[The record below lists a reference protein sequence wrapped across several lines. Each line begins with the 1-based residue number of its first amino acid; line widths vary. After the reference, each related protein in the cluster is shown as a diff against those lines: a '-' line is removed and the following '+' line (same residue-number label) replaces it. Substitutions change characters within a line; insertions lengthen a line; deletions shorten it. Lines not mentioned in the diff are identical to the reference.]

1 MDLLSTCWFIIEYV
15 LIPDGFMKWICL
27 SFFIY
32 PFLLFFCQIEID
44 LFENF
49 NQIYVM

>member
-27 SFFIY
+27 SF
-32 PFLLFFCQIEID
+32 LFTLFYFSYAIEID